1 MEVEL
6 GVHHKR
12 VEVRQIL
19 RRKALS
25 IGLLR
30 QVILKVLDCV
40 VNKLLSRRG
49 WQFLQTLQKVQF
61 SLFIVLGF
69 RLLAH
74 FGLIL
79 AETVVDGG
87 DWRVVDGF
95 RKGQETVGFCRGRG
109 GDGEIDGV

>member
-1 MEVEL
+1 MEAEL

-19 RRKALS
+19 RRKALP

-30 QVILKVLDCV
+30 QVVLKVLECI
-40 VNKLLSRRG
+40 VNKLLSCRG

-69 RLLAH
+69 RMLAH
-74 FGLIL
+74 FGLVF

-95 RKGQETVGFCRGRG
+95 REGQETVGFCRGRG
-109 GDGEIDGV
+109 GDGEVDGV